1 MSTAKEIIDLLA
13 RYRFHYSNEV
23 QLQDGIAKALLAN
36 GISFEREVP
45 LTASERIDFLVGA
58 IGIEVKIHQAS
69 NTVLRQLQRY
79 ALCNEIQHLL
89 LITTLSKHALLPKAL
104 NNKALDVIFLGW
116 SL

>member
-13 RYRFHYSNEV
+13 RYRFHYSNEA
-23 QLQDGIAKALLAN
+23 QLQTGIDKAFLAN

-45 LTASERIDFLVGA
+45 LTSSERIDFMVG
-58 IGIEVKIHQAS
+58 IVGIEVKIHQAS

-89 LITTLSKHALLPKAL
+89 LITPLSKHVLLPKAIH
-104 NNKALDVIFLGW
+104 NKALDVFFLGW